1 MRTPLLVIGALL
13 LIAGGLVA
21 AGVFKF
27 QTTEK
32 VVDLGPIEINKTDT
46 RTPPVNLGWVLLGA
60 GAVAVVIGA
69 ASKKK

>member
-1 MRTPLLVIGALL
+1 MRTPALVIGVLL
-13 LIAGGLVA
+13 LIIGGLIT

-32 VVDLGPIEINKTDT
+32 VADIGPIEISKTDT
-46 RTPPVNLGWVLLGA
+46 KTPPINLGWILIGA

-69 ASKKK
+69 VSKK

>member
-1 MRTPLLVIGALL
+1 MRTPALVIGVIL
-13 LIAGGLVA
+13 LILGGLIA

-46 RTPPVNLGWVLLGA
+46 KTPPLNLGWILLGA

-69 ASKKK
+69 VSKK

>member
-1 MRTPLLVIGALL
+1 MRTPALVIGVLL
-13 LIAGGLVA
+13 LIIGGLIT

-32 VVDLGPIEINKTDT
+32 VADIGPIEISKTDT
-46 RTPPVNLGWVLLGA
+46 KTPPINLGWVLLGA

-69 ASKKK
+69 VSKK

>member
-1 MRTPLLVIGALL
+1 MRTPALVIGVLL
-13 LIAGGLVA
+13 LIAGGLIA

-32 VVDLGPIEINKTDT
+32 VAELGPIEITKTDT
-46 RTPPVNLGWVLLGA
+46 KTPPINLGWILLGA

-69 ASKKK
+69 VSKK

>member
-1 MRTPLLVIGALL
+1 MRTPALVIGVIL
-13 LIAGGLVA
+13 LILGGLIA

-32 VVDLGPIEINKTDT
+32 VAELGPIEITKTDT
-46 RTPPVNLGWVLLGA
+46 KTPPLNLGWILLGA

-69 ASKKK
+69 VSKK

>member
-1 MRTPLLVIGALL
+1 MRTPALVIGVIL
-13 LIAGGLVA
+13 LILGGLIA

-32 VVDLGPIEINKTDT
+32 VADIGPIEISKTDT
-46 RTPPVNLGWVLLGA
+46 KTPPLNLGWILLGA

-69 ASKKK
+69 VSKK

>member
-1 MRTPLLVIGALL
+1 MRTPALVIGVLL
-13 LIAGGLVA
+13 LIIGGLIT

-32 VVDLGPIEINKTDT
+32 VADIGPIEITKTDT
-46 RTPPVNLGWVLLGA
+46 KTPPINLGWVLIGA

-69 ASKKK
+69 VSKK